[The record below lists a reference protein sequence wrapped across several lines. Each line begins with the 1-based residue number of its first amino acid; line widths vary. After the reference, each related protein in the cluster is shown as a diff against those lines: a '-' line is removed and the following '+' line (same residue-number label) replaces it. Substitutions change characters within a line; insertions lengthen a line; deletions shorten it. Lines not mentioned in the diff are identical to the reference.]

1 MTVIESATLRLEPLA
16 VSHAAEMFGPM
27 SAAAI
32 YSYIPGEPPA
42 SVSAL
47 QQRYLQLERGHSA
60 DGRQR
65 WLNWIVRL
73 GSGQCAGYVQAS
85 IYPEA
90 TADFAFVFA
99 PEYWGRGVAFEAC
112 RVALPCLAA
121 DFGVRAVYATVDPRN
136 SRSVHLLERLGFGE
150 ASSEAY
156 PHGEVEPGDR
166 VFVLS
171 LGRP

>member
-1 MTVIESATLRLEPLA
+1 MTVIESASLRLEPLA

-32 YSYIPGEPPA
+32 YAYISGGPPA
-42 SVSAL
+42 SVSSL

-60 DGRQR
+60 DGRQC

-73 GSGQCAGYVQAS
+73 GSGQCAGYVQATL
-85 IYPEA
+85 YPKA

-99 PEYWGRGVAFEAC
+99 PEHWGRGVAFEAC
-112 RVALPCLAA
+112 RAALPGLAA
-121 DFGVRAVYATVDPRN
+121 EFGVRAVYATVDPRN
-136 SRSVHLLERLGFGE
+136 SRSVRLLERLGFGE
-150 ASSEAY
+150 VLSEAY

-166 VFVLS
+166 VFSLS
-171 LGRP
+171 LG